1 MTSTESWNYLV
12 QNFNLKKNQS
22 ESVIQSDWE
31 NYFADNELFGYSRI
45 KNDVDSHRKLHIG
58 STDREIPDIIL
69 RKNGKDLFIVE
80 LKQYSLSKTDDFEK
94 QLLNYMAHTDVR
106 LSIGI
111 LVCNKIYI
119 YFYDVAENSKEVL
132 EIPFIQDDSTGI
144 KFVELFSK
152 ENFDEE
158 KIRNFIKEGN
168 YKKENQILIQEE
180 LKNPDLIPTLLKK
193 YFLEQGLEKEFE
205 NIWKNFDFKIY
216 PKQVKMENEIRRVI
230 PMPSKVNFTNNY
242 FRSESEIAK
251 KQAIQLA
258 HENGLQ
264 IISSLCTF
272 SSSNSATFQYWANP
286 NVSMLYQDWWLI
298 CNDKFK
304 KILYVF
310 FIPANSID
318 EREIVLRS
326 DKGKENLIDLQI
338 NYDDNTFQDSRS
350 KISFGKWLEKAIDYS

>member
-1 MTSTESWNYLV
+1 MTSVESWNYLV
-12 QNFNLKKNQS
+12 QNFSFRKNQS

-31 NYFADNELFGYSRI
+31 KYFADNELFGYSRI

-58 STDREIPDIIL
+58 SADREIPDIIL

-132 EIPFIQDDSTGI
+132 EIPFIQNDSTGI

-168 YKKENQILIQEE
+168 SKKENQILIQEE

-205 NIWKNFDFKIY
+205 NIWKNFDFKIC
-216 PKQVKMENEIRRVI
+216 PKQVKTENEIVI
-230 PMPSKVNFTNNY
+230 PMPSKVNFTSNH
-242 FRSESEIAK
+242 FGLESEITK

-258 HENGLQ
+258 NENGLQ
-264 IISSLCTF
+264 VIPSLCTF

-286 NVSMLYQDWWLI
+286 NVNMLYGDWWLI
-298 CNDKFK
+298 CNDKFN

-318 EREIVLRS
+318 GMDVVLRT
-326 DKGKENLIDLQI
+326 DRGKENLIDLQI
-338 NYDDNTFQDSRS
+338 NYGDNTFRDSRS
-350 KISFGKWLEKAIDYS
+350 KISFAKWLEKTIEY